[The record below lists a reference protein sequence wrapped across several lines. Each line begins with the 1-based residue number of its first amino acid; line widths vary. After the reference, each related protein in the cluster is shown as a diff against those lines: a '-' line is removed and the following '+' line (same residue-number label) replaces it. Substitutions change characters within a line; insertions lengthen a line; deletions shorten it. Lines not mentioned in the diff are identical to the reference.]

1 MEAITADREEP
12 AVPIPQAYPVQVI
25 GVAAMRNQT
34 TGDGV
39 DCSRDRPRE
48 GKGSNAGTGPKG
60 DRGGSNVTILL
71 LGGSKSKDREKP
83 GGEAWTARKALLSGT
98 PDRSNLN
105 RELVKRKPSSDGGRR
120 IRKRVRQLARASK
133 GRRGAFAYRAN
144 PTEIWNKVARQRKG
158 SRMWRL
164 ADGERSTRFES
175 ASQYSQLPL
184 RAEQSRKTE
193 ESQGAR
199 CGPQGKHHAGTPERS
214 NPNRELVKRK
224 QF

>member
-1 MEAITADREEP
+1 VKPSYRGRSRLQSRPAQGRER
-12 AVPIPQAYPVQVI
+12 QQCWN
-25 GVAAMRNQT
+25 RT
-34 TGDGV
+34 
-39 DCSRDRPRE
+39 E
-48 GKGSNAGTGPKG
+48 GGQ
-60 DRGGSNVTILL
+60 GGSNVTILL

-193 ESQGAR
+193 ES
-199 CGPQGKHHAGTPERS
+199 
-214 NPNRELVKRK
+214 
-224 QF
+224 

>member
-12 AVPIPQAYPVQVI
+12 AAPIPQAYPVQVI

-164 ADGERSTRFES
+164 ADGERSTRFEP

-193 ESQGAR
+193 ES
-199 CGPQGKHHAGTPERS
+199 
-214 NPNRELVKRK
+214 
-224 QF
+224 